1 LVDTLLYVEIAF
13 ATKYDDNAICCC
25 VVCMIL
31 KTNTVLFPLP
41 HEHETHHLPT
51 IAILAGMSLNSKTLL
66 PFEEDNASLL
76 ALLDALPMCIS
87 YIDTQLRYQF
97 MNAAYLDW
105 FHLERSSIIGKTL
118 AEVIGLEAFD
128 LVYTHIEKAL
138 SGQPVSYEAL
148 IPYTTCAEKHI
159 SAELIPAFSA
169 TGIVCGCY
177 AVIQDISQRKMLEDE
192 QRTKEKM
199 WQFALESA
207 GDGVWDW
214 YPQTGLETLSKRLKE
229 IYGLSEDDITDFSD
243 DLDSRTHPE
252 DLAQMRK
259 DRQAHFDGITPIYIN
274 EHRVRCKDG
283 HWKWILTR
291 GTVIERDASG
301 LPLRVVGTHTDI
313 SERKQAEAA
322 VRQSEER
329 LRMALSATH
338 QGLYDLN
345 VQTGEAIVTDE
356 YTTMLGY
363 EHANFH
369 ETNSAWRA
377 RLHPDDLSTTIEAYK
392 NYIDGKAEEYRV
404 EFRQRK
410 KDGEWIWIL
419 SVGAIVEYDTNGLP
433 LRMLGTHLDI
443 NEKKKAEALIWQ
455 QANIDTLT
463 GLPNRRMFN
472 NQLEHDLQISKRT
485 GLPLAVLFID
495 LDHFKTIN
503 DTLGHA
509 IGDALL
515 IEAARRLKACVRE
528 SDTVSRLGG
537 DEFTISLPEL
547 HGTEHVETIAENII
561 EKMAEPFMLDS
572 EDVFLSASIGI
583 TIFPGEAETVPDL
596 IRHADQAMY
605 AAKAGGRNRFSY
617 FTPTLQTAALAR
629 MRLTSELR
637 IAIAEKKLQV
647 YFQPIVDLHTGRI
660 RKAEAL
666 IRWRH
671 EERGFISPADFIPL
685 AEASGLIAYIGDYVF
700 TETVSWVQRWR
711 EKYIASFQISINQSP
726 VEFQGDV
733 HRYTKWITQLRQLE
747 LPGQAIS
754 VEITEGLLLDA
765 SEKIIEKLLL
775 FREAG
780 MQVSL
785 DDFGTGYSSL
795 SYLKKFNIDYLKI
808 DQSFI
813 RNLSTDK
820 SDIALTEAIIVMAHK
835 LGLKVIAEGVET
847 IEQRETLRLAG
858 CDYAQGYLFAKPIP
872 PEEFEKLLQR
882 Q

>member
-1 LVDTLLYVEIAF
+1 MNGKAQLSF
-13 ATKYDDNAICCC
+13 
-25 VVCMIL
+25 
-31 KTNTVLFPLP
+31 
-41 HEHETHHLPT
+41 
-51 IAILAGMSLNSKTLL
+51 
-66 PFEEDNASLL
+66 EDNNANLL
-76 ALLDALPMCIS
+76 ALLDALPICIS
-87 YIDTQLRYQF
+87 YVDTDLRYQF
-97 MNAAYLDW
+97 VNAAYLNW
-105 FHLERSSIIGKTL
+105 FKLEKSAVIGKTL
-118 AEVIGLEAFD
+118 AEVIGIEAFK
-128 LVYTHIEKAL
+128 LARPYVEQAL
-138 SGQPVSYEAL
+138 FGQHVSYQAHL
-148 IPYTTCAEKHI
+148 PYTSGGARDV
-159 SAELIPAFSA
+159 SAELIPVFST
-169 TGIVCGCY
+169 TGSVRGCY
-177 AVIQDISQRKMLEDE
+177 AMIQDISQRKIAEEE
-192 QRTKEKM
+192 QHAREKM
-199 WQFALESA
+199 WQFALDSA
-207 GDGVWDW
+207 GDGVRDW

-229 IYGLSEDDITDFSD
+229 IYGFSEDEIADFSD
-243 DLDSRTHPE
+243 GLDSRTHPE

-259 DRQAHFDGITPIYIN
+259 DRQAHLDGLTPVYIN
-274 EHRVRCKDG
+274 EHRVQCKDG
-283 HWKWILTR
+283 QWKWILTR
-291 GTVIERDASG
+291 GTVIQRDPNG

-313 SERKQAEAA
+313 SERKLTEAA
-322 VRQSEER
+322 VLKSEER
-329 LRMALSATH
+329 LRMALSVTH

-345 VQTGEAIVTDE
+345 IQTGEVLVTNE
-356 YTTMLGY
+356 YAAMLGY
-363 EHANFH
+363 EHDSFH
-369 ETNSAWRA
+369 ETHMAWQA
-377 RLHPDDLSTTIEAYK
+377 RLHPEDFAATTTAF
-392 NYIDGKAEEYRV
+392 NDYISGKTEKYRV

-419 SVGAIVEYDTNGLP
+419 SVGAIVEYDANGDP

-443 NEKKKAEALIWQ
+443 NEKKQAEALIWQ

-472 NQLEHDLQISKRT
+472 DRLEHDLQKSRRT

-495 LDHFKTIN
+495 IDHFKHVN

-515 IEAARRLKACVRE
+515 IEAAARLQACVRE

-537 DEFTISLPEL
+537 DEFTVSLPEL
-547 HGTEHVETIAENII
+547 RGSEHVETIAENII
-561 EKMAEPFMLDS
+561 EKMSEPFMLGG

-583 TIFPGEAETVPDL
+583 TLFPGEAETLDDIL
-596 IRHADQAMY
+596 RHADQAMY

-637 IAIAEKKLQV
+637 VAIAEKHLQV

-666 IRWRH
+666 IRWPH
-671 EERGFISPADFIPL
+671 AERGFISPADFIPL
-685 AEASGLIAYIGDYVF
+685 AEASGLIGHIGESVF
-700 TETVSWVQRWR
+700 QKTATWAQRWR

-726 VEFQGDV
+726 VEFQGDGN
-733 HRYTKWITQLRQLE
+733 RYAKWIAKLKQLD
-747 LPGQAIS
+747 LPGQAIAI
-754 VEITEGLLLDA
+754 EITEGLLLDA

-775 FREAG
+775 FSDAG

-847 IEQRETLRLAG
+847 IEQKEILRLAG

-872 PEEFEKLLQR
+872 PDEFEKLLQR

>member
-1 LVDTLLYVEIAF
+1 MRQIFSPLLL
-13 ATKYDDNAICCC
+13 C
-25 VVCMIL
+25 VHFFKNRL
-31 KTNTVLFPLP
+31 RFYFSLP
-41 HEHETHHLPT
+41 EHETHSSSKEQLP
-51 IAILAGMSLNSKTLL
+51 AGTFLNGNTLL
-66 PFEEDNASLL
+66 PFEDDNAGLL
-76 ALLDALPMCIS
+76 ALLDALPICIS
-87 YIDTQLRYQF
+87 YVDTDLRYQF
-97 MNAAYLDW
+97 MNAAYLEW
-105 FHLERSSIIGKTL
+105 FQLERSAIIGKTL
-118 AEVIGLEAFD
+118 AEVIGLEAFSM
-128 LVYTHIEKAL
+128 VRPHVEKAL
-138 SGQPVSYEAL
+138 AGHAVSYEAQL
-148 IPYTTCAEKHI
+148 PYISCGKKHI
-159 SAELIPAFSA
+159 SAELVPVFST
-169 TGIVCGCY
+169 TGSVRGCY
-177 AVIQDISQRKMLEDE
+177 AMIQDISQRKMIEDE
-192 QRTKEKM
+192 HRAKEQM

-214 YPQTGLETLSKRLKE
+214 YPQTGRETLSKRLKE
-229 IYGLSEDDITDFSD
+229 IYGFAEDEIANFSD

-252 DLAQMRK
+252 DLAKMRE
-259 DRQAHFDGITPIYIN
+259 DRQAHFDGLTPIYSN
-274 EHRVRCKDG
+274 EHRVQCKDG
-283 HWKWILTR
+283 QWKWILTR
-291 GTVIERDASG
+291 GTVIQRDASG

-322 VRQSEER
+322 LRQSEER

-345 VQTGEAIVTDE
+345 VQTGEAIVTKE
-356 YTTMLGY
+356 YTSMLGY
-363 EHANFH
+363 EHENFH
-369 ETNSAWRA
+369 ETNRAWRA
-377 RLHPDDLSTTIEAYK
+377 RLHPDDLTPTINAYK
-392 NYIDGKAEEYRV
+392 AYINGETEEYRV

-419 SVGAIVEYDTNGLP
+419 SVGAIVEYDVDGAP
-433 LRMLGTHLDI
+433 LRMLGTNLDI
-443 NEKKKAEALIWQ
+443 NEKKKSEALIWQ

-472 NQLEHDLQISKRT
+472 NQLEHDLQISRRT
-485 GLPLAVLFID
+485 GFPLAVLFID
-495 LDHFKTIN
+495 LDHFKTVN

-515 IEAARRLKACVRE
+515 REAARRLKACVRE

-537 DEFTISLPEL
+537 DEFTVSLPEL
-547 HGTEHVETIAENII
+547 HGKEHVETIAENII
-561 EKMAEPFMLDS
+561 EKMAEPFMLEN

-583 TIFPGEAETVPDL
+583 TIFPGEAETVADL

-637 IAIAEKKLQV
+637 IAIAEKHLQV
-647 YFQPIVDLHTGRI
+647 YFQPIVDLNTGRI

-666 IRWRH
+666 IRWPH
-671 EERGFISPADFIPL
+671 AERGFINPADFIPL
-685 AEASGLIAYIGDYVF
+685 AEASGLIGHIGECVF
-700 TETVSWVQRWR
+700 HETARWVKRWR

-726 VEFQGDV
+726 VEFQGDGN
-733 HRYTKWITQLRQLE
+733 RYAKWIAQLKQLE

-754 VEITEGLLLDA
+754 IEITEGLLLDA

-775 FREAG
+775 FRDAG

-813 RNLSTDK
+813 RNLNTDK

-847 IEQRETLRLAG
+847 IEQREILRLAG

-872 PEEFEKLLQR
+872 AEEFEKLLQR

>member
-1 LVDTLLYVEIAF
+1 MNNDIRIEF
-13 ATKYDDNAICCC
+13 EHDNA
-25 VVCMIL
+25 
-31 KTNTVLFPLP
+31 
-41 HEHETHHLPT
+41 
-51 IAILAGMSLNSKTLL
+51 G
-66 PFEEDNASLL
+66 LL
-76 ALLDALPMCIS
+76 ALLDALPICIS
-87 YIDTQLRYQF
+87 YVDTQFRYQF
-97 MNAAYLDW
+97 MNAAYLNW
-105 FHLERSSIIGKTL
+105 FQLERPDVVGKTIADIIGQ
-118 AEVIGLEAFD
+118 EAFS
-128 LVYTHIEKAL
+128 LLRPHIENAL
-138 SGQPVSYEAL
+138 TGQAVSYEAL
-148 IPYTTCAEKHI
+148 IPFAKCGKKHVF
-159 SAELIPAFSA
+159 AELVPVFS
-169 TGIVCGCY
+169 TSGNVCGYY
-177 AVIQDISQRKMLEDE
+177 AMIQDISQRKIIEE
-192 QRTKEKM
+192 EHRTKEQI

-214 YPQTGLETLSKRLKE
+214 YPQTGRETLSKRLKE
-229 IYGLSEDDITDFSD
+229 IYGFPEDEISDFSD
-243 DLDSRTHPE
+243 DLDSRTHPD
-252 DLAQMRK
+252 DLTQMLK
-259 DRQAHFDGITPIYIN
+259 DRQAHVDGLTPIYTN
-274 EHRVRCKDG
+274 EHRVQCKDG
-283 HWKWILTR
+283 QWKWILTR
-291 GTVIERDASG
+291 GTVIQRDANG

-313 SERKQAEAA
+313 SERKRAEAA

-345 VQTGEAIVTDE
+345 MQTGDAIVTDE
-356 YTTMLGY
+356 YASMLGY
-363 EHANFH
+363 DHKNFH
-369 ETNSAWRA
+369 ESNKAWRA
-377 RLHPDDLSTTIEAYK
+377 RLHPDDISPTIDAYK
-392 NYIDGKAEEYRV
+392 AYVNGETEEYRV

-419 SVGAIVEYDTNGLP
+419 SVGAIVEHDVHGAP
-433 LRMLGTHLDI
+433 LRMLGTNLDI

-472 NQLEHDLQISKRT
+472 NQLEHDVQISRRT

-495 LDHFKTIN
+495 LDHFKTVN

-515 IEAARRLKACVRE
+515 KEAARRLKACVRE
-528 SDTVSRLGG
+528 SDMVSRLGG
-537 DEFTISLPEL
+537 DEFTVSLPEL
-547 HGTEHVETIAENII
+547 HGKEHVETIAENII
-561 EKMAEPFMLDS
+561 EKMAEPFMLES

-583 TIFPGEAETVPDL
+583 TIFPGEAETVADL

-605 AAKAGGRNRFSY
+605 AAKASGRNRFRY

-637 IAIAEKKLQV
+637 IAIAEKHLQV
-647 YFQPIVDLHTGRI
+647 YFQPIVDLNTGRI

-666 IRWRH
+666 IRWPH
-671 EERGFISPADFIPL
+671 AERGFVDPADFIPL
-685 AEASGLIAYIGDYVF
+685 AEASGLVGHIGECVF
-700 TETVSWVQRWR
+700 METARWVHQWR

-726 VEFQGDV
+726 VEFQGDGN
-733 HRYTKWITQLRQLE
+733 RYAKWISQLHQLE

-754 VEITEGLLLDA
+754 IEITEGLLLDA

-775 FREAG
+775 FRDAG

-847 IEQRETLRLAG
+847 IEQREILRLAG
-858 CDYAQGYLFAKPIP
+858 CDYAQGYLFAKPLP

>member
-1 LVDTLLYVEIAF
+1 MSNKIPSSFE
-13 ATKYDDNAICCC
+13 DDNA
-25 VVCMIL
+25 
-31 KTNTVLFPLP
+31 N
-41 HEHETHHLPT
+41 
-51 IAILAGMSLNSKTLL
+51 
-66 PFEEDNASLL
+66 LL
-76 ALLDALPMCIS
+76 ALLDALPICIS
-87 YIDTQLRYQF
+87 YVDTSMRYQF
-97 MNAAYLDW
+97 MNAAYLAW
-105 FHLERSSIIGKTL
+105 FKLQRSAVIGKNL
-118 AEVIGLEAFD
+118 AEIIGLEAFN
-128 LVYTHIEKAL
+128 LVQPYVKTAL
-138 SGQPVSYEAL
+138 TGQAVSYEAIL
-148 IPYTTCAEKHI
+148 PYAMCGEKYI
-159 SAELIPAFSA
+159 SAELVPVFSSS
-169 TGIVCGCY
+169 GSVHGCY
-177 AVIQDISQRKMLEDE
+177 AMIQDISQRKKTEDE

-259 DRQAHFDGITPIYIN
+259 DRQAHFDGITPIYTN
-274 EHRVRCKDG
+274 EHRVQCKDG
-283 HWKWILTR
+283 QWKWILTR
-291 GTVIERDASG
+291 GTVIERDAHG
-301 LPLRVVGTHTDI
+301 LPVRVVGTHTDI

-329 LRMALSATH
+329 LRMALSATR

-356 YTTMLGY
+356 YATMLGY
-363 EHANFH
+363 EHANFN
-369 ETNSAWRA
+369 ESNRAWRA
-377 RLHPDDLSTTIEAYK
+377 RLHPDDLSPTIEAYK
-392 NYIDGKAEEYRV
+392 DYLNGKTEEYRV

-419 SVGAIVEYDTNGLP
+419 SVGAIVEYDANGCP
-433 LRMLGTHLDI
+433 LRMLGTNLDI
-443 NEKKKAEALIWQ
+443 NEKKKAEALIWH

-463 GLPNRRMFN
+463 GLPNRRMFH
-472 NQLEHDLQISKRT
+472 NQLEHDLQISRRT

-495 LDHFKTIN
+495 LDHFKTVN

-515 IEAARRLKACVRE
+515 IEAARRLKACVRS

-537 DEFTISLPEL
+537 DEFTVSLPEL
-547 HGTEHVETIAENII
+547 HGTEHVASIAENII
-561 EKMAEPFMLDS
+561 EKMSEPFMLGS

-583 TIFPGEAETVPDL
+583 TLFPGEAETVPDL

-637 IAIAEKKLQV
+637 IAIAEKHLQV

-666 IRWRH
+666 IRWPH
-671 EERGFISPADFIPL
+671 AERGFINPADFIPL
-685 AEASGLIAYIGDYVF
+685 AEASGLIGHIGEWVF
-700 TETVSWVQRWR
+700 KETTRWAKRWR
-711 EKYIASFQISINQSP
+711 EKYIASFQVSINQSP
-726 VEFQGDV
+726 VEFQGDG
-733 HRYTKWITQLRQLE
+733 HRYTKWVNQLKQLE

>member
-1 LVDTLLYVEIAF
+1 MNNDTPRAF
-13 ATKYDDNAICCC
+13 EHDNA
-25 VVCMIL
+25 
-31 KTNTVLFPLP
+31 
-41 HEHETHHLPT
+41 
-51 IAILAGMSLNSKTLL
+51 G
-66 PFEEDNASLL
+66 LL
-76 ALLDALPMCIS
+76 ALLDALPICIS
-87 YIDTQLRYQF
+87 YVDTQFRYQF
-97 MNAAYLDW
+97 INSTYLVW
-105 FHLERSSIIGKTL
+105 FKLARSDVIGKSITEIIGP
-118 AEVIGLEAFD
+118 EAFSI
-128 LVYTHIEKAL
+128 VRKHIEKAL
-138 SGQPVSYEAL
+138 TGQAVSYEAL
-148 IPYTTCAEKHI
+148 IPSVSYGAKHV
-159 SAELIPAFSA
+159 SAELVPVFSPAGS
-169 TGIVCGCY
+169 VCGYY
-177 AVIQDISQRKMLEDE
+177 AMVQDISQRKTIEE
-192 QRTKEKM
+192 EHRTKEQM
-199 WQFALESA
+199 WQLALESA

-214 YPQTGLETLSKRLKE
+214 YPQTGRETLSKRLKE
-229 IYGLSEDDITDFSD
+229 IYGFSEDEIGNFSD

-252 DLAQMRK
+252 DLAQMQL
-259 DRQAHFDGITPIYIN
+259 DRQAHFDKITPIYTN
-274 EHRVRCKDG
+274 EHRVQCKG
-283 HWKWILTR
+283 GEWKWILTR
-291 GTVIERDASG
+291 GTVIQRDANG

-313 SERKQAEAA
+313 SERKRAEAA
-322 VRQSEER
+322 VLQSEER

-345 VQTGEAIVTDE
+345 VQTGDAIVTDE
-356 YTTMLGY
+356 YASMLGY
-363 EHANFH
+363 DFENFH
-369 ETNSAWRA
+369 ESNRAWRA
-377 RLHPDDLSTTIEAYK
+377 RVHPDDLTPTIEAYK
-392 NYIDGKAEEYRV
+392 AYINGETEEYRV

-419 SVGAIVEYDTNGLP
+419 SVGAIVEYDLNGAP
-433 LRMLGTHLDI
+433 LRLLGTNLDI

-472 NQLEHDLQISKRT
+472 NQLEHDLQISRRT

-495 LDHFKTIN
+495 LDHFKTVN

-509 IGDALL
+509 TGDALL
-515 IEAARRLKACVRE
+515 KEAALRIKSCVRE
-528 SDTVSRLGG
+528 SDMVSRLGG
-537 DEFTISLPEL
+537 DEFTVSIPEL
-547 HGTEHVETIAENII
+547 HGKEHIETIAENII
-561 EKMAEPFMLDS
+561 EKMAEPFMLES

-583 TIFPGEAETVPDL
+583 TIFPSEAETVADL

-605 AAKAGGRNRFSY
+605 AAKASGRNSFRY

-637 IAIAEKKLQV
+637 IAIAEKHLQV
-647 YFQPIVDLHTGRI
+647 YFQPIVDLNTGRI

-666 IRWRH
+666 IRWPH
-671 EERGFISPADFIPL
+671 AERGFINPADFIPL
-685 AEASGLIAYIGDYVF
+685 AEASGLVGHIGEFVF
-700 TETVSWVQRWR
+700 KETIKWAHEWR

-733 HRYTKWITQLRQLE
+733 NRYAKWTAQLKLLE
-747 LPGQAIS
+747 LPGQAITI
-754 VEITEGLLLDA
+754 EITEGLLLDA

-795 SYLKKFNIDYLKI
+795 SYLKKFHIDYLKI

-847 IEQRETLRLAG
+847 VEQREILRLAG

-872 PEEFEKLLQR
+872 PEEFEKLLRR

>member
-1 LVDTLLYVEIAF
+1 MNNIPIAF
-13 ATKYDDNAICCC
+13 
-25 VVCMIL
+25 
-31 KTNTVLFPLP
+31 
-41 HEHETHHLPT
+41 EHDT
-51 IAILAGMSLNSKTLL
+51 AG
-66 PFEEDNASLL
+66 LL
-76 ALLDALPMCIS
+76 ALLDALPICIS
-87 YIDTQLRYQF
+87 YVDTQFRYQF
-97 MNAAYLDW
+97 MNAAYLKW
-105 FHLERSSIIGKTL
+105 FRLERPDVIGKTIS
-118 AEVIGLEAFD
+118 EIIGVEAFSM
-128 LVYTHIEKAL
+128 VRHHIEIAFT
-138 SGQPVSYEAL
+138 GHAVSYEAL
-148 IPYTTCAEKHI
+148 IPSITYGTKHI
-159 SAELIPAFSA
+159 SAELVPVFSA
-169 TGIVCGCY
+169 SGSVCGYY
-177 AVIQDISQRKMLEDE
+177 AMIQDISQRKVIEE
-192 QRTKEKM
+192 EHRTKEQM

-214 YPQTGLETLSKRLKE
+214 YPQTGRETLSKRLKE
-229 IYGLSEDDITDFSD
+229 IYGFPENDINDFSF

-252 DLAQMRK
+252 DLAQMLQ
-259 DRQAHFDGITPIYIN
+259 DRQAHLEGLTPIYTN
-274 EHRVRCKDG
+274 EHRVQCKDG
-283 HWKWILTR
+283 QWKWILTR
-291 GTVIERDASG
+291 GTVIQRDMNG

-313 SERKQAEAA
+313 SERKRAEAA
-322 VRQSEER
+322 VRESEER

-345 VQTGEAIVTDE
+345 VQTGEAIVTPE
-356 YTTMLGY
+356 YLSMLGY
-363 EHANFH
+363 EHENFH
-369 ETNSAWRA
+369 ESNRAWRA
-377 RLHPDDLSTTIEAYK
+377 RLHPDDLSPTIEAYK
-392 NYIDGKAEEYRV
+392 AYINGETEEYRV

-419 SVGAIVEYDTNGLP
+419 SVGAIVEYDVHGAP
-433 LRMLGTHLDI
+433 LRMLGTNLDI

-472 NQLEHDLQISKRT
+472 NQLEHDLQISRRT
-485 GLPLAVLFID
+485 GFPLAVLFID
-495 LDHFKTIN
+495 LDHFKTVN

-515 IEAARRLKACVRE
+515 KEAARRIKACVRE
-528 SDTVSRLGG
+528 SDMVSRLGG
-537 DEFTISLPEL
+537 DEFTVSLPEL
-547 HGTEHVETIAENII
+547 HGKEHVETIAENII
-561 EKMAEPFMLDS
+561 EKMAEPFMLES

-583 TIFPGEAETVPDL
+583 TIFPGEAETVADL

-605 AAKAGGRNRFSY
+605 AAKADGRNSFRY

-637 IAIAEKKLQV
+637 IAIAEKHLRV
-647 YFQPIVDLHTGRI
+647 YFQPIVDLNTGRI

-666 IRWRH
+666 IRWPH
-671 EERGFISPADFIPL
+671 AERGFVDPAEFIPL
-685 AEASGLIAYIGDYVF
+685 AEASGLVGHIGECVF
-700 TETVSWVQRWR
+700 KETTKWVHQWR

-726 VEFQGDV
+726 VEFQGDGK
-733 HRYTKWITQLRQLE
+733 RYAKWISQLKQLE

-754 VEITEGLLLDA
+754 IEITEGLLLDA

-775 FREAG
+775 FRDAG

-795 SYLKKFNIDYLKI
+795 SYLKKFDIDYLKI

-847 IEQRETLRLAG
+847 IEQREILRLAG
-858 CDYAQGYLFAKPIP
+858 CDYAQGFLFAKPIP
-872 PEEFEKLLQR
+872 GEEFEKLLQR